1 MALYDPSARAPKQV
15 FKTLAYQDEAVEAV
29 LSVFDG
35 QPHQAGFRYTVD
47 PGRVVAAQADMYER
61 DGIRNEP
68 IMLAA
73 AKVLD
78 NIQTIQT
85 TGIARNMAI
94 TMDEALVDPMGHPW
108 YPPERAVKKA
118 KGPSYNI
125 DVEMETG
132 TGKTYV
138 YLKTAFELNKRF
150 GWSKFI
156 VMVPSVAIREGVFN
170 TIEDTSDHFHGLYG
184 TRANAFIY
192 NSKHLAKLE
201 AFASNAGI
209 NIMVIN
215 TQAFAATGKDARRI
229 YMELDDFNSRR
240 PIDVIK
246 ETRPILIL
254 DEPQKM
260 EGKKT
265 VEGLSKFQPLF
276 TLRYSATHKTEH
288 NTVHRLDALDAYNER
303 LVKKIAV
310 RGITVKNLPGT
321 SPFLHAT
328 RIDNPPSKP
337 IRAFIHFQKQLKSG
351 KIKRNGGWFVKGDDL
366 YQRSGELEAYRG
378 HTVRDIRKREDVI
391 DFGQAEPLRLG
402 EPQGDISEETLR
414 RIQIR
419 ETIRAHLE
427 TERKLFAKGIK
438 VLSLFFID
446 SVANYRVYEG
456 EETRGLYA
464 RMFEEEYPIAVEEAR
479 TLYDDPAYTAYLARD
494 VAGVI
499 HQGYFAQD
507 KKGRMKDPD
516 EIARGDLKGESKD
529 VGAYDLILKHKA
541 RLVSFEEPVRFIFSH
556 SALAEGW
563 DNPNVFQI
571 CTLKPVPSSERRVR
585 QEVGRGLRICVD
597 AHGDRMDSQ
606 RLGRDGVHDINRL
619 TVVAGESYED
629 FVASFQKE
637 VREALRDRPRVADE
651 DFFMGKTIPIEGG
664 EDVEID
670 DKMAKAIYRYLLKND
685 YTDDADHITPR
696 YTSSKAA
703 GELAELPESL
713 QPYAEAVFKLI
724 DSVQTGE
731 DPYAIDNAA
740 DKRTNE
746 VRSDNLAKVEFQ
758 TLWKSINRQS
768 VYQVDFDS
776 EELTKNCI
784 RALDR
789 DLHVA
794 KLSYEVGLGEQ
805 RQDIRQT
812 DIDQSTQFTNEA
824 RETQTPFAGAAP
836 NPRKAPQR
844 NERKGSR
851 YDLIGQLSKACELT
865 RRTVGSILTGISPKT
880 FAMFGHN
887 PEMFIAQSARIIR
900 DEKGATIV
908 ARINYDLLGKQMKD
922 GTIFAAQ
929 DLPQGYK
936 NVVDAKK
943 HVWDF
948 VPVDSKGERGFVG
961 DLETSTDVVVYAKL
975 PTAFKIPTP
984 VGDYS
989 PDWAVAFREGSVK
1002 HVYFV
1007 AETKG
1012 SLSTLQLRGSEKA
1025 KIECAR
1031 RFFDNL
1037 NAPDIRYD
1045 VVEDFDQ
1052 LLNIVR

>member
-1 MALYDPSARAPKQV
+1 MALYDPPVRAPRQV

-29 LSVFDG
+29 LGVFDG
-35 QPHQAGFRYTVD
+35 QPHQPGFRYTVD
-47 PGRVVAAQADMYER
+47 PGRVVAAQAELLGR

-68 IMLAA
+68 VTLSP
-73 AKVLD
+73 AKILD
-78 NIQTIQT
+78 NIQKIQL
-85 TGIARNMAI
+85 TGQKAGMAI
-94 TMDEALVDPMGHPW
+94 QMDEALLDPMGRPW
-108 YPPERAVKKA
+108 YPPERAVGNA

-138 YLKTAFELNKRF
+138 YLKTAFELNRRF

-156 VMVPSVAIREGVFN
+156 VMVPSVAIREGVFK
-170 TIEDTSDHFHGLYG
+170 TIQDTSDHFHGLYG
-184 TRANAFIY
+184 TRAEAFIY

-201 AFASNAGI
+201 SFAGNAGI
-209 NIMVIN
+209 SIMVIN

-240 PIDVIK
+240 PIDVISA
-246 ETRPILIL
+246 TRPILIL

-265 VEGLSKFQPLF
+265 VEGLRKFKPLF
-276 TLRYSATHKTEH
+276 TLRYSATHRTEH

-310 RGITVKNLPGT
+310 RGITVRNLPGT

-328 RIDNPPSKP
+328 RIDNPPGKD
-337 IRAFIHFQKQLKSG
+337 IRAFIHYQKQLKSG
-351 KIKRNGGWFVKGDDL
+351 KVKREGGWFTKGDDL
-366 YQRSGELEAYRG
+366 YGRSNGLEAYRG
-378 HTVRDIRKREDVI
+378 HVVRDIFKREEAI
-391 DFGQAEPLRLG
+391 DLGQPELLRLG
-402 EPQGDISEETLR
+402 QPQGDVSESTLR

-427 TERKLFAKGIK
+427 TERRLFAKGIK

-446 SVANYRVYEG
+446 SVSKYRLYEG
-456 EETRGLYA
+456 EETRGEYA
-464 RMFEEEYPIAVEEAR
+464 KVFEEEYPVAVEEAR

-494 VAGVI
+494 DAAAI

-507 KKGRMKDPD
+507 KKGRLKDPD
-516 EIARGDLKGESKD
+516 EIARGELKGESRD
-529 VGAYDLILKHKA
+529 ADAYDLILKNKA
-541 RLVSFEEPVRFIFSH
+541 RLLSFEEPVRFIFSH

-597 AHGDRMDSQ
+597 AHGDRMDAQ

-637 VREALRDRPRVADE
+637 VREALRERPRVADI
-651 DFFMGKTIPIEGG
+651 DFFRGKILPVEGG
-664 EDVEID
+664 DPVEID
-670 DKMAKAIYRYLLKND
+670 DAMAKAIYKYLFRND

-696 YTSSKAA
+696 YTTSRAA
-703 GELAELPESL
+703 GELAELPENL
-713 QPYAEAVFKLI
+713 QPHAEAIFKLI

-731 DPYAIDNAA
+731 DPYAVDNAA

-746 VRSDNLAKVEFQ
+746 VRPDNLARAEFQ
-758 TLWKSINRQS
+758 TLWNTINRQS

-776 EELTKNCI
+776 DELVKNCI
-784 RALDR
+784 RELDGK
-789 DLHVA
+789 LNVPN
-794 KLSYEVGLGEQ
+794 LSYDVHSGEQ
-805 RQDIRQT
+805 RSVIRQT
-812 DIDQSTQFTNEA
+812 HIDQNAQFENEM
-824 RETQTPFAGAAP
+824 RETAEAYGGP
-836 NPRKAPQR
+836 
-844 NERKGSR
+844 ERIARPVPPGPTVR
-851 YDLIGQLSKACELT
+851 YDLIGQLSRACDLT
-865 RRTVGSILTGISPKT
+865 RRTVGAILTGISPKT
-880 FAMFGHN
+880 FAMFRGN
-887 PEMFIAQSARIIR
+887 PELFIAQAAGIIR
-900 DEKGATIV
+900 DQKGATIV
-908 ARINYDLLGKQMKD
+908 ARISYDLLGQQLQSSAV
-922 GTIFAAQ
+922 FAAQ
-929 DLPQGYK
+929 DLHQGFK
-936 NVVDAKK
+936 NTVNARK
-943 HVWDF
+943 HVWNH
-948 VPVDSKGERGFVG
+948 VPVDSKGERKFVG
-961 DLETSTDVVVYAKL
+961 ELEKSSDVVVYAKL

-1002 HVYFV
+1002 HIYFV

-1012 SLSTLQLRGSEKA
+1012 SLSSLELRVGENA
-1025 KIECAR
+1025 KIDCAR
-1031 RFFDNL
+1031 RFFSRL
-1037 NAPDIRYD
+1037 TTPDIRYS
-1045 VVEDFDQ
+1045 VVKDFNELMDA
-1052 LLNIVR
+1052 VT